1 MKTLETVNGQKVWAV
16 DDAYCQG
23 CIFYNEMCDGIEC
36 TKNSRPDKRNVIFLP
51 YEEKKEKIFTL
62 SQINEVI
69 YELIKSESY
78 SHSISLNKLK
88 QKLEQL

>member
-1 MKTLETVNGQKVWAV
+1 MK
-16 DDAYCQG
+16 
-23 CIFYNEMCDGIEC
+23 
-36 TKNSRPDKRNVIFLP
+36 
-51 YEEKKEKIFTL
+51 EELKEKIFTL